1 MIGYC
6 NRFFLK
12 IIKLACWLPLL
23 VKICCNIKNIEVVSA
38 KVLYLSKK
46 EITLLMH
53 CLPAHAQLINPS
65 PHYNM
70 NLSEK
75 KLVVKESMLPG
86 AGKGLFTEEFIE
98 KGLCIIEYK
107 GTVTTW
113 KNVDHDDGKNAYIFY
128 VNRNH
133 VTDAKNHLHE
143 LARYVNDAKG
153 IKQVK
158 GISNNAEY
166 VVVKKRIFIYAIKNI
181 AAGAEIFV
189 GYGKGYWDTIRAYIK
204 EASQRSIEATV

>member
-1 MIGYC
+1 M
-6 NRFFLK
+6 N
-12 IIKLACWLPLL
+12 
-23 VKICCNIKNIEVVSA
+23 
-38 KVLYLSKK
+38 
-46 EITLLMH
+46 
-53 CLPAHAQLINPS
+53 S
-65 PHYNM
+65 P
-70 NLSEK
+70 EK

-98 KGLCIIEYK
+98 KGSCIIEYK
-107 GTVTTW
+107 GTITTW
-113 KNVDHDDGKNAYIFY
+113 NDVDHDDGKNAYVFY

-133 VTDAKNHLHE
+133 VTDAKDHPHE

-181 AAGAEIFV
+181 AAGSEIFV

-204 EASQRSIEATV
+204 EANQKSIPVTV